1 MVLLLNTTL
10 EFQILT
16 RLDKRA
22 WKRQTNYVVCN
33 YLCRD
38 NGKITRKKMSKL
50 FSYDYHHYDVVK
62 CRRNLNFE
70 KKDTAP
76 YTGKMKGFDYCDE
89 YVWST
94 SKKILLKQCYKKQMI
109 IQLSFV

>member
-50 FSYDYHHYDVVK
+50 FSYDGVVK

-70 KKDTAP
+70 KMDTAS
-76 YTGKMKGFDYCDE
+76 YTGKNDGVMRN
-89 YVWST
+89 
-94 SKKILLKQCYKKQMI
+94 I
-109 IQLSFV
+109 